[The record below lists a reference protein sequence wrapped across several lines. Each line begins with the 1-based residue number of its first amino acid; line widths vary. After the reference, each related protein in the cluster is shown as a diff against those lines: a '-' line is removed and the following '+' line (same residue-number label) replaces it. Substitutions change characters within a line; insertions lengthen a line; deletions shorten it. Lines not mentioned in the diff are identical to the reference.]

1 MNRGVRAL
9 GISLVIGVAAALA
22 PAAASAL
29 VLSFSPS
36 TLNFG
41 SHQYGTST
49 TLTTTFTVTCDSPPG
64 PDCAPQGSYAPE
76 RLAVAPDSFT
86 QSNDCDEPMEPTFG
100 MPASCTITV
109 TFSPVANG
117 AISGVLY
124 DVNSRTGMN
133 LNGTGFGVPFASAAG
148 GPTTTTTTKCKK
160 KKTKKKKHSA
170 QSAKKKKK
178 KCKKKKK
185 KKK

>member
-9 GISLVIGVAAALA
+9 GISLAIGVAAALA

-29 VLSFSPS
+29 VLSYNPS

-41 SHQYGTST
+41 THAYGTST
-49 TLTTTFTVTCDSPPG
+49 TLTTTCTVTCDSPPG
-64 PDCAPQGSYAPE
+64 MDCGPPTFMGSYAPE

-86 QSNDCDEPMEPTFG
+86 QSNNCDEPMQPTVP

-109 TFSPVANG
+109 TFSPLVNG
-117 AISGVLY
+117 AITGVLY
-124 DVNSRTGMN
+124 DVNSGTGMN
-133 LNGTGFGVPFASAAG
+133 LNGTGVGAPTTPTTAS
-148 GPTTTTTTKCKK
+148 PTTTTTKCKK
-160 KKTKKKKHSA
+160 KKKKHSA

-185 KKK
+185 KKKK